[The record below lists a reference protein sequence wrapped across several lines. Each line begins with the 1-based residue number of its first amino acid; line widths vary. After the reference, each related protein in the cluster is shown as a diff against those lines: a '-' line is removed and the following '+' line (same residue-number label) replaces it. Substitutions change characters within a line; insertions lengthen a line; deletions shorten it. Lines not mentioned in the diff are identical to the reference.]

1 MPQSS
6 DELAQ
11 EAAARRHRLER
22 RAVELRERVDRD
34 AESATQAIRRDL
46 STHWGS
52 DTKVAQHP
60 NVLLAGSFVAGTT
73 LGLVSGGGGDDNGSD
88 RRNGHSQGSMK
99 QRHRS
104 AGLLAMALGPL
115 QAQAASLAR
124 EAAEDLFT
132 ETRRAIKGGISD
144 MKRGSREQPS
154 RPAPQP
160 GTQPATY
167 R

>member
-11 EAAARRHRLER
+11 EAAARRHSLER
-22 RAVELRERVDRD
+22 RATGLRQRIDRD
-34 AESATQAIRRDL
+34 AETTTQAIRRDL

-52 DTKVAQHP
+52 DTKAAQHP
-60 NVLLAGSFVAGTT
+60 AVLLAGSFAAGTT
-73 LGLVSGGGGDDNGSD
+73 LGVVTGGGDGDSGGDD
-88 RRNGHSQGSMK
+88 RGKSGK
-99 QRHRS
+99 QEKHRS

-115 QAQAASLAR
+115 QAQAASLVR

-144 MKRGSREQPS
+144 A
-154 RPAPQP
+154 RPAPRNDM
-160 GTQPATY
+160 ATDTDRGSY
-167 R
+167 ATERQ